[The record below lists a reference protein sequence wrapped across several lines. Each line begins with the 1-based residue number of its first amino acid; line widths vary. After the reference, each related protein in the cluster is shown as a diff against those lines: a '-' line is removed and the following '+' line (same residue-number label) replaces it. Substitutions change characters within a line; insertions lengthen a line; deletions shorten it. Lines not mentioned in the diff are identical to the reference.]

1 MDADRRDKSWTASLY
16 WFTGGASK
24 TGGLTPGHH
33 NYIMVKE
40 ILHIYAPEACAI
52 IKGKNCIVCTLRQ
65 GPLIESNYISFWWM
79 VDLLYIRWWPFQMI
93 TIINDNINQFGAP
106 LLTWWST
113 FTLLF
118 RNYFTLMLSPL
129 FPHYQKVL
137 VIFFSY
143 LRNLRA
149 PASKRMKDWKGQR
162 AIQRKRK
169 REDRKELESFCR
181 WFNNISMHVSYTVK
195 FEFMHFCFFSYGKFK
210 SASNTKTIKRHTWHY
225 YLFNLVPL
233 YFYTSDT
240 FWCVPVHHT
249 DA

>member
-1 MDADRRDKSWTASLY
+1 MDGGFIIHSVVTFSNDYHHQWQYKSIWCAPADVMINIYTVISELFHVDAFAFISALSKS
-16 WFTGGASK
+16 F
-24 TGGLTPGHH
+24 GH
-33 NYIMVKE
+33 
-40 ILHIYAPEACAI
+40 
-52 IKGKNCIVCTLRQ
+52 
-65 GPLIESNYISFWWM
+65 
-79 VDLLYIRWWPFQMI
+79 
-93 TIINDNINQFGAP
+93 
-106 LLTWWST
+106 
-113 FTLLF
+113 
-118 RNYFTLMLSPL
+118 
-129 FPHYQKVL
+129 
-137 VIFFSY
+137 FFSY